1 MYKILQCRC
10 PYSLYEAINLSK
22 RDTSLNIILPK
33 KSNTFLYM
41 ASQMWNTIHKRI
53 ISTEKG
59 LDTSVNLVKLRTKK
73 ILLEAQ
79 ALDLH
84 NEWTY
89 HNFKFPVLT
98 SFQEYSLTTQA
109 SQEFFQVTRIVCF
122 SLCFGTSKLAASQTQ
137 ILLYCT
143 TWSESWR
150 HILGNFKRFITII
163 ISDQ

>member
-1 MYKILQCRC
+1 MYKIIQCRC

-41 ASQMWNTIHKRI
+41 ASQMWNMIHKRI

-89 HNFKFPVLT
+89 HNFKIPLPT
-98 SFQEYSLTTQA
+98 SFQKYSLTTQA
-109 SQEFFQVTRIVCF
+109 SQEFIQVT
-122 SLCFGTSKLAASQTQ
+122 
-137 ILLYCT
+137 
-143 TWSESWR
+143 
-150 HILGNFKRFITII
+150 
-163 ISDQ
+163 